1 VASFGYW
8 KIGILNLF
16 RISIFEIR
24 VFRDKEVTGPMEKM
38 VNLRINGRQIR
49 ARSGQTVLEAAKG
62 AGIDIPS
69 LCHHPAITPHGACRI
84 CLVEIERQ
92 RTLQPACTFPV
103 AEGMRV
109 ETESPKVVEERKFV
123 LHMLFSERNHYCM
136 FCEMSGDC
144 ELQALAYRYGM
155 DHWTY
160 QNPYPKIPV
169 DGTRKYFIMDHNR
182 CILCRRCIRA
192 CSELAANNTLGV
204 KFRGAKT
211 MISADMDSPF
221 GESTCVACGTCLQV
235 CPTGALVDR
244 KSAYTGREAQVERTK
259 SVCMFCS
266 VGCGTEIISRSG
278 RVLRVEG
285 EWEEHNKGV
294 LCVAGRFEP
303 VYDNRERIK
312 TPLLRKNGN
321 LVPVPWEE
329 AFDTITE
336 KLKTTKAT
344 KIGAWT
350 TSKTL
355 NLTMSEFVA
364 VFQGKIGAHVGVLEP
379 TLSELELPVGGSLS
393 ELVSSDCIL
402 IVGADPL
409 SDHRVLGYHIKR
421 ARMKGAQIILV
432 SEDKNEISQFAHKK
446 FPPEELFKAI
456 KECQGCASPF
466 VVYGVGTTQKDAEKL
481 AMLKRK
487 AHFIPVFP
495 ATNGYHAKVLGLHH
509 GLSTDQIEMLYL
521 LLEDIA
527 PKEEWIKRAKSA
539 KFLVVHT
546 SYHGPITE
554 TADVVLPSLLWYEQ
568 EGSLYNLEGKK
579 VAVRKSVPLPEGL
592 IPENEV
598 FTQLAARL

>member
-1 VASFGYW
+1 M
-8 KIGILNLF
+8 
-16 RISIFEIR
+16 
-24 VFRDKEVTGPMEKM
+24 DKM

-49 ARSGQTVLEAAKG
+49 ARSGQTVLEAAKA

-69 LCHHPAITPHGACRI
+69 LCHHPAIIPHGACRI

-103 AEGMRV
+103 AEGMKV
-109 ETESPKVVEERKFV
+109 ETESSKVVEERKFV

-155 DHWTY
+155 DHWIY
-160 QNPYPKIPV
+160 KNPYPKVPV

-211 MISADMDSPF
+211 MVSADMDAPF
-221 GESTCVACGTCLQV
+221 GESTCVACGTCLQI

-244 KSAYTGREAQVERTK
+244 KSAYTGRNAQVERTK

-266 VGCGTEIISRSG
+266 VGCGIEIVTRAG

-285 EWEEHNKGV
+285 EWEEHNRGV

-312 TPLLRKNGN
+312 TPLLRKNGD
-321 LVPVPWEE
+321 LVPVTWDE
-329 AFDTITE
+329 ALDTIAG
-336 KLKTTKAT
+336 KLKTTKGN
-344 KIGAWT
+344 KVGAWT

-355 NLTMSEFVA
+355 NLTMSELVA
-364 VFQGKIGAHVGVLEP
+364 VFQGRIGAEVGILEP

-393 ELVSSDCIL
+393 DLVASDCIL
-402 IVGADPL
+402 VVGADPL

-421 ARMKGAQIILV
+421 ARMKGAQLILV
-432 SEDKNEISQFAHKK
+432 SENSNEMRRFADKKYLSD
-446 FPPEELFKAI
+446 ELPKAI
-456 KECQGCASPF
+456 KMCQNSVSPF
-466 VVYGVGTTQKDAEKL
+466 VVYGAEMTKKDAEKL
-481 AMLKRK
+481 AGLKRK
-487 AHFIPVFP
+487 AQFIPLFP
-495 ATNGYHAKVLGLHH
+495 ASNGYHAKVLGLHSGMNANH
-509 GLSTDQIEMLYL
+509 AEMAYL
-521 LLEDIA
+521 LLEDLQ
-527 PKEEWIKRAKSA
+527 PKEEVIKQARNA

-546 SYHGPITE
+546 SYHGPITKA
-554 TADVVLPSLLWYEQ
+554 ADIVLPSLLWYEQ
-568 EGSLYNLEGKK
+568 EGSTYNLEGKK
-579 VAVRKSVPLPEGL
+579 VPVRRAVPLPEGL

>member
-1 VASFGYW
+1 
-8 KIGILNLF
+8 
-16 RISIFEIR
+16 
-24 VFRDKEVTGPMEKM
+24 MEKM
-38 VNLRINGRQIR
+38 INLKINGRQIR
-49 ARSGQTVLEAAKG
+49 ARSGQTVLEAAKA
-62 AGIDIPS
+62 AGIDIPH

-103 AEGMRV
+103 AEGMKV
-109 ETESPKVVEERKFV
+109 ETESAKVVEERKFV
-123 LHMLFSERNHYCM
+123 LEMLFSERNHYCM

-160 QNPYPKIPV
+160 QNPYPKLPV

-192 CSELAANNTLGV
+192 CNELAANTTLGV

-244 KSAYTGREAQVERTK
+244 KSAYTGRETQVERTK
-259 SVCMFCS
+259 SVCLFCS
-266 VGCGTEIISRSG
+266 VGCGTEIVTRSG

-285 EWEEHNKGV
+285 QWEEHNKGV

-303 VYDNRERIK
+303 VYDNRQRIK
-312 TPLLRKNGN
+312 TPLLRKNGE
-321 LVPVPWEE
+321 LVPVTWDE
-329 AFDTITE
+329 AFDTLAG
-336 KLKTTKAT
+336 KLKAT
-344 KIGAWT
+344 RPAKIGAWT

-355 NLTMSEFVA
+355 NLTMSELVA
-364 VFQGKIGAHVGVLEP
+364 VFQGKMGAYVGVLEP
-379 TLSELELPVGGSLS
+379 TLSDLELPVGGSLT
-393 ELVSSDCIL
+393 ELVSSGCIL
-402 IVGADPL
+402 VVGADPL
-409 SDHRVLGYHIKR
+409 ADHRVLGYHIKR
-421 ARMKGAQIILV
+421 ARMRGAQIILV
-432 SEDKNEISQFAHKK
+432 SPEDNQLSRFAHKR
-446 FPPEELFKAI
+446 FGSEDLEKAVRMA
-456 KECQGCASPF
+456 QGCASLS
-466 VVYGVGTTQKDAEKL
+466 VVYGEGTTRKEAEML
-481 AMLKRK
+481 ATLKRK

-509 GLSTDQIEMLYL
+509 GLNGHPTDLLYL
-521 LLEDIA
+521 LLEDVV
-527 PKEEWIKRAKSA
+527 PREEWVARAKAA

-554 TADVVLPSLLWYEQ
+554 TANVVLPSLLWFEQ

-579 VAVRKSVPLPEGL
+579 VAVRKAVPLPEGL

-598 FTQLAARL
+598 LTQLAARL

>member
-1 VASFGYW
+1 M
-8 KIGILNLF
+8 
-16 RISIFEIR
+16 
-24 VFRDKEVTGPMEKM
+24 DKMI
-38 VNLRINGRQIR
+38 NLRINGRQIR
-49 ARSGQTVLEAAKG
+49 ARAGQTVMEAAK
-62 AGIDIPS
+62 ASGIDIPS

-103 AEGMRV
+103 SEGMKV

-123 LHMLFSERNHYCM
+123 LQMLFSERNHYCM

-155 DHWTY
+155 DHWIY
-160 QNPYPKIPV
+160 QNPYPKIEV

-192 CSELAANNTLGV
+192 CGELAANNTLGV

-211 MISADMDSPF
+211 MVTADMDVPF

-244 KSAYTGREAQVERTK
+244 KSAYTGRNTQVEKTK
-259 SVCMFCS
+259 SVCLYCS
-266 VGCGTEIISRSG
+266 VGCGTEIVTRAG

-303 VYDNRERIK
+303 VYDTRERIK
-312 TPLLRKNGN
+312 TPLVRKNGEM
-321 LVPVPWEE
+321 VAIGWEE
-329 AFDTITE
+329 VLDLVAE
-336 KLKTTKAT
+336 RLKSTKGG
-344 KIGAWT
+344 KVGAWT

-364 VFQGKIGAHVGVLEP
+364 VFQGKIGAHVGVIEP
-379 TLSELELPVGGSLS
+379 TLADLELPVGGSLAD
-393 ELVSSDCIL
+393 LVASDGIL
-402 IVGADPL
+402 IIGADPL

-421 ARMKGAQIILV
+421 ARAKGAQVILV
-432 SEDKNEISQFAHKK
+432 AEGSNEMSRFADKK
-446 FPPEELFKAI
+446 FSLEELPKAI
-456 KECQGCASPF
+456 KMIQGYPF
-466 VVYGVGTTQKDAEKL
+466 PTVVYGVGTTKKEAEKL
-481 AMLKRK
+481 ATLKRK

-495 ATNGYHAKVLGLHH
+495 ATNGYHAKVLGLPS
-509 GLSTDQIEMLYL
+509 GINGTRAELMYL
-521 LLEDIA
+521 LLGDTK
-527 PKEEWIKRAKSA
+527 PGDDVIKRAQET

-546 SYHGPITE
+546 SYHSPMTQM
-554 TADVVLPSLLWYEQ
+554 ANVVLPSLLWFEQ
-568 EGSLYNLEGKK
+568 DGSTYNLEGKK
-579 VAVRKSVPLPEGL
+579 VRVRRAVPLPEGL

>member
-1 VASFGYW
+1 
-8 KIGILNLF
+8 
-16 RISIFEIR
+16 
-24 VFRDKEVTGPMEKM
+24 MEKM

-49 ARSGQTVLEAAKG
+49 ARSGQTVFEAAKA
-62 AGIDIPS
+62 AGIDIPH

-144 ELQALAYRYGM
+144 ELQALAYQYGM

-211 MISADMDSPF
+211 MISADMDAPF

-235 CPTGALVDR
+235 CPTGAVVDR
-244 KSAYTGREAQVERTK
+244 KSAYTGRETQVERTK

-266 VGCGTEIISRSG
+266 VGCGIEIVTRSG

-303 VYDNRERIK
+303 VYDNRPRIK
-312 TPLLRKNGN
+312 TPLIRKDGQM
-321 LVPVPWEE
+321 VAASWDE
-329 AFDTITE
+329 ALDTIVR
-336 KLKTTKAT
+336 KVKAT
-344 KIGAWT
+344 KPSKIGAWT

-364 VFQGKIGAHVGVLEP
+364 VFRGKIGAQAGVLEP
-379 TLSELELPVGGSLS
+379 TLSELELPLGGSLS
-393 ELVSSDCIL
+393 DLASSDCIL
-402 IVGADPL
+402 VIGADPL

-421 ARMKGAQIILV
+421 ARMKGAQVILV
-432 SEDKNEISQFAHKK
+432 SDKTNEMSRFAHRS
-446 FPPEELFKAI
+446 FSPDELPKAI
-456 KECQGCASPF
+456 KICQDSASPF
-466 VVYGVGTTQKDAEKL
+466 VVYGGGTTQKEAERL
-481 AMLKRK
+481 AVLKRK
-487 AHFIPVFP
+487 AQFIPVFP
-495 ATNGYHAKVLGLHH
+495 ATNGYHAKVLGLQHS
-509 GLSTDQIEMLYL
+509 LSVDQSELVYL
-521 LLEDIA
+521 LLEDVA
-527 PKEEWIKRAKSA
+527 LNGEWVKRAQNA

-546 SYHGPITE
+546 SYPGPITE
-554 TADVVLPSLLWYEQ
+554 TADVILPSLLWYEQ
-568 EGSLYNLEGKK
+568 DGSLYNLEGKK
-579 VAVRKSVPLPEGL
+579 VALRMAVPLPEGI

-598 FTQLAARL
+598 LTQLAARL

>member
-1 VASFGYW
+1 M
-8 KIGILNLF
+8 
-16 RISIFEIR
+16 
-24 VFRDKEVTGPMEKM
+24 DKM

-155 DHWTY
+155 DHWTF
-160 QNPYPKIPV
+160 QNPYPKVPV

-244 KSAYTGREAQVERTK
+244 KSAYAGREAQVQRTR

-266 VGCGTEIISRSG
+266 VGCGTEIVTRSG

-312 TPLLRKNGN
+312 APLLRKNGN

-336 KLKTTKAT
+336 RLKNTKAA
-344 KIGAWT
+344 KIAAWT
-350 TSKTL
+350 TSRTL

-364 VFQGKIGAHVGVLEP
+364 VFQGRIGAHVGVLEP
-379 TLSELELPVGGSLS
+379 TLSELELPVGGSLG

-421 ARMKGAQIILV
+421 ARMKGAQIIFV
-432 SEDKNEISQFAHKK
+432 SEQKNEISRLAHKW
-446 FPPEELFKAI
+446 FAPEELFKAI
-456 KECQGCASPF
+456 KECQECASPF

-481 AMLKRK
+481 AELKRK

-495 ATNGYHAKVLGLHH
+495 ATNGYHAKVLGLHY
-509 GLSTDQIEMLYL
+509 GPNTNAVDMLYL
-521 LLEDIA
+521 LLEDVT
-527 PKEEWIKRAKSA
+527 PKEEWIKKAKNT

-546 SYHGPITE
+546 SYHGPVTE

-568 EGSLYNLEGKK
+568 EGSLYNLEGKR
-579 VAVRKSVPLPEGL
+579 VAVRRSVPLPEGL

>member
-1 VASFGYW
+1 
-8 KIGILNLF
+8 
-16 RISIFEIR
+16 
-24 VFRDKEVTGPMEKM
+24 MEKM
-38 VNLRINGRQIR
+38 INLRINGRQIR

-92 RTLQPACTFPV
+92 RTLQPACTFPA
-103 AEGMRV
+103 AEGMKV

-123 LHMLFSERNHYCM
+123 LQMLFSERNHYCM

-192 CSELAANNTLGV
+192 CNELAANSTLGV

-244 KSAYTGREAQVERTK
+244 KSAYTGRETQVERTK

-266 VGCGTEIISRSG
+266 VGCGTEIVTRSG

-285 EWEEHNKGV
+285 QWEDHNKGV

-303 VYDNRERIK
+303 VYDNRQRIK
-312 TPLLRKNGN
+312 MPLLRKKGEM
-321 LVPVPWEE
+321 VPVTWDE
-329 AFDTITE
+329 ALDAMAE
-336 KLKTTKAT
+336 RLKGAKPA

-379 TLSELELPVGGSLS
+379 TLSDLELPVGGSLS
-393 ELVSSDCIL
+393 ELVSSGCIL
-402 IVGADPL
+402 VVGADPL
-409 SDHRVLGYHIKR
+409 TDHRVLGYHIKR
-421 ARMKGAQIILV
+421 ARMKGAHVILV
-432 SEDKNEISQFAHKK
+432 SSEENQLSRFAHRR
-446 FPPEELFKAI
+446 FASEDLAKAI
-456 KECQGCASPF
+456 KMSQGCASLS
-466 VVYGVGTTQKDAEKL
+466 VVYGVGTTRKEAEEL
-481 AMLKRK
+481 AGLKRK

-495 ATNGYHAKVLGLHH
+495 ATNGYHAKVLGLQH
-509 GLSTDQIEMLYL
+509 GQNGHPTDLLYL
-521 LLEDIA
+521 LLEDVA
-527 PKEEWIKRAKSA
+527 PKEEWIKRARTA
-539 KFLVVHT
+539 KFLAVHT

-579 VAVRKSVPLPEGL
+579 VAVRKAVPVPEGL

-598 FTQLAARL
+598 LTQLAARL

>member
-1 VASFGYW
+1 
-8 KIGILNLF
+8 
-16 RISIFEIR
+16 
-24 VFRDKEVTGPMEKM
+24 MEKM
-38 VNLRINGRQIR
+38 VNLRINGRNIR

-103 AEGMRV
+103 SEGMRV

-144 ELQALAYRYGM
+144 ELQALAYRYGL
-155 DHWTY
+155 DHWTF

-211 MISADMDSPF
+211 MISADMDSQF

-244 KSAYTGREAQVERTK
+244 KSAYAGREAQVERTK

-266 VGCGTEIISRSG
+266 VGCGTEVISRSG

-303 VYDNRERIK
+303 VYDNRQRIK

-329 AFDTITE
+329 AFDAITE
-336 KLKTTKAT
+336 KLKATKAT

-355 NLTMSEFVA
+355 NLTMSDFVA
-364 VFQGKIGAHVGVLEP
+364 VFQGKIGALVGVLEP

-402 IVGADPL
+402 IVGADPF

-432 SEDKNEISQFAHKK
+432 SEDKNEISRFAHKK
-446 FPPEELFKAI
+446 FAPEELAKAI
-456 KECQGCASPF
+456 KECQACASPF

-481 AMLKRK
+481 AVLKKK

-495 ATNGYHAKVLGLHH
+495 ATNGYHAKVLGLNY
-509 GLSTDQIEMLYL
+509 GLSTNQIEMLYL
-521 LLEDIA
+521 LLEDVA
-527 PKEEWIKRAKSA
+527 PKEEWVKRAKTS

-568 EGSLYNLEGKK
+568 DGSLYNLEGKK
-579 VAVRKSVPLPEGL
+579 VTVRKSVPLPEGL